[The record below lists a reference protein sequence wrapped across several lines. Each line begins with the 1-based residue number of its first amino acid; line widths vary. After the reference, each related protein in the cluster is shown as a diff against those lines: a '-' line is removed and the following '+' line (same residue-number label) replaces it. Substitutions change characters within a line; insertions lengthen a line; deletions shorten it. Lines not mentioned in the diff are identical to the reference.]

1 MSLKRNGVP
10 ETKIAILKTNYEEL
24 LGRAM
29 EEDRE
34 RASIYFKPKLKAV

>member
-1 MSLKRNGVP
+1 MQTDPMKWFF
-10 ETKIAILKTNYEEL
+10 IQFYLKTNYEEL

-29 EEDRE
+29 DEDRE